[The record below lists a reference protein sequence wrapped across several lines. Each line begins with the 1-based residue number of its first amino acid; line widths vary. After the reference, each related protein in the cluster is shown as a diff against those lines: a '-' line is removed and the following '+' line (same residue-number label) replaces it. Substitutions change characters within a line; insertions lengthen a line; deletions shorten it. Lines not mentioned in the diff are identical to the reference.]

1 MGTIDTQEVLDGI
14 VEKTLERIT
23 INKNEVDVAQVSLQK
38 AKKELRDAM
47 HSLASYLVVSRL
59 VEDKDSLP
67 MKEQDAVLLIDKLD
81 KGFSDFIE

>member
-1 MGTIDTQEVLDGI
+1 MIDTQQVLDEI

-38 AKKELRDAM
+38 AKRELSDAM
-47 HSLASYLVVSRL
+47 HSLASYVVISRG

>member
-1 MGTIDTQEVLDGI
+1 MIDTQQVLDEI

-23 INKNEVDVAQVSLQK
+23 INKNEVDVAQIQLHK
-38 AKKELRDAM
+38 ARRELCDAM
-47 HSLASYLVVSRL
+47 HSLASYVVISRG

-81 KGFSDFIE
+81 KGFSDFVE

>member
-1 MGTIDTQEVLDGI
+1 MIDTQQVLDEI

-38 AKKELRDAM
+38 AKRELNDAM
-47 HSLASYLVVSRL
+47 HSLASYVVISRG